1 MIRLRPTLFHVPRLP
16 RRWTTQSNACSAH
29 DHAPDPF
36 AANTSGYAGGLAQ
49 DIPLVLAYHFR
60 RRALKGWGET
70 ENRAEFDAC
79 IDCMAPQGLPCY
91 PDQRIPW
98 SNSSSPHSVKVLQGR
113 IDGW

>member
-36 AANTSGYAGGLAQ
+36 AANTSGYAAGLAQ

-70 ENRAEFDAC
+70 ENRRRVRRLHRLHGTAGIAVLSRP
-79 IDCMAPQGLPCY
+79 AY
-91 PDQRIPW
+91 P
-98 SNSSSPHSVKVLQGR
+98 VVE
-113 IDGW
+113 